1 VGNALHLVE
10 DFDPSQTGQNAPA
23 GFADPSL
30 TVPSA
35 KFETGSP

>member
-10 DFDPSQTGQNAPA
+10 NFNTSESGRNAPD

-30 TVPSA
+30 TVPSV
-35 KFETGSP
+35 KFENG